1 MRPPETLA
9 PKALQPP
16 YVPERRNVSVSHI
29 YGHRFEVSKKVAEE
43 SAGITGVLLQRLRLQ
58 HMAPDP
64 HTILIGLQCPV
75 LAELTAGEAGA
86 GCCTGA
92 NTSHV
97 FDARHDL
104 PSRHGRNLDLSHR
117 SELAP
122 SFPAFHSRR
131 AAWRRTLPLALLG
144 LALAYLRL
152 NFNVALPGI
161 GL

>member
-1 MRPPETLA
+1 MH
-9 PKALQPP
+9 
-16 YVPERRNVSVSHI
+16 RRHCSHPMYLSVAMFPFHI
-29 YGHRFEVSKKVAEE
+29 STDIASKC
-43 SAGITGVLLQRLRLQ
+43 LRRSLKSQ
-58 HMAPDP
+58 QASRGSCCNGYDY
-64 HTILIGLQCPV
+64 ILIGLQCPV

-92 NTSHV
+92 DTSHV